1 MTSKNSDTSEY
12 SIHWIEDVLEKVL
25 ERNPDTYILNT
36 GKSTS
41 GSIHIGI
48 MRELIITDVIKRKL
62 QELGKKAHT
71 MFVVD
76 DLDPVRSFPPST
88 TLELDEWLGIP
99 YSDVPDEFGCCESF
113 GAHVAN
119 ELIETF
125 PAFGIAPEIIW
136 AHKLYETP
144 EMLDAVRTCLQ
155 KTEIIRAIMIEF
167 VARDLSEQQ
176 KSDYIESMK
185 NWFPATILCPKCGR
199 FQAGAKG
206 SIIPNR
212 VTMYNPET
220 DEASFECPACG
231 HSDTLP
237 LNKVRIKLSWRV
249 DWVAKWY
256 ILNVTCEPAGKD
268 HAVKGGSY
276 DTGIEMSKRVFG
288 WSGPVP
294 VPYEFVRIGG
304 RDMSTSE
311 GIVFTPKVWLSIAP
325 PELYRYLMLKSELER
340 AIDIHPERL
349 PDLIDEYDRFERIY
363 YDIEKVEE
371 EEKIIAKLLYP
382 LTQVSPPSD
391 EYIPK
396 LPFKFAVLTSQLD
409 QLLGDDTIMDRCFH
423 VLRKQYG
430 LETISEEAKKLIP
443 LRLSRAKTWAET
455 FGTRRDQIEIS
466 ETVPD
471 KIIDTLTADDKKFL
485 TEISKILEAEDL
497 DDEEIQTKVFEVA
510 RSVGIKDKRAFV
522 VLYRIIIARKSGPRL
537 GPFINLLGRDWVL
550 QRISS
555 VL

>member
-220 DEASFECPACG
+220 DEVSFECPACG